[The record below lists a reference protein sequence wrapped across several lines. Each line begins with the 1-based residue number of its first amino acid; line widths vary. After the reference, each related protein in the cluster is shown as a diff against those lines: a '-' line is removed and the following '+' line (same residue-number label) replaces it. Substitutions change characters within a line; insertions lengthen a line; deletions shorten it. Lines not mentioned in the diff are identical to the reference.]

1 MIAKFDTD
9 SRKWL
14 DDIAVKRFDIS
25 YWIQLFSNKDM
36 NTLVNNGHHSDEI
49 IDYIDQLKKLTLS
62 EISIENEVV
71 EKFWRNLMWTLSYLF
86 ELRFLDK

>member
-1 MIAKFDTD
+1 
-9 SRKWL
+9 
-14 DDIAVKRFDIS
+14 
-25 YWIQLFSNKDM
+25 M

-71 EKFWRNLMWTLSYLF
+71 EKF
-86 ELRFLDK
+86 